1 MNARARTTI
10 VTQMQTVSTLL
21 APITAR
27 VGLATKG
34 MGPFVQV
41 L

>member
-10 VTQMQTVSTLL
+10 VTQMQTVSTPL

-34 MGPFVQV
+34 MGRFVQV